1 MRLNYKRMDT
11 NKGKV
16 VIIGGGIMGLTS
28 AYYLLKSGWKI
39 TLLDRGDMTN
49 NCSFGNAGMI
59 VPSHFIPLAA
69 PGMISKGIKWMFDSR
84 SPFYVKPSLDF
95 ALISW
100 GLKFMKS
107 ATVSHVERSAP
118 FLRDYHLLSRQL
130 YKDLSE
136 DPDFN
141 FGLENK
147 GILMLY
153 KTEKAGE
160 EEIHVGRDAQKL
172 GLDVEVLNKEQVQA
186 LEPHANLDVIG
197 AVHYRCDAHLYPNA
211 LIPQL
216 IDYIKKNGGEIKS
229 HTDVTGFDIRDGEI
243 KSVLTQTGNYE
254 GDLVVMTGG
263 TWLPQLAKLAGLTIP
278 VMPGKGYSFMESN
291 SEHPIIHPSLLIEAR
306 VAVTP
311 MNGQVRFGGTMEIA
325 PVNDKVNMNR
335 VEGIVNSIPKYYPD
349 LKTDLP
355 EVKDIW
361 YGFRP
366 CSPDG
371 LPYLGYSKKL
381 KNLIVAGGHGMMG
394 ISLGPATGKV
404 VAELA
409 DRNSTSLDIAVYD
422 PQRYN

>member
-1 MRLNYKRMDT
+1 MET
-11 NKGKV
+11 AQKGKII
-16 VIIGGGIMGLTS
+16 IIGGGIMGLTS
-28 AYYLLKSGWKI
+28 AYYLLKSGWKV
-39 TLLDRGDMTN
+39 TVLDKGDLTN

-69 PGMISKGIKWMFDSR
+69 PGMISKGIKWMFNSR

-118 FLRDYHLLSRQL
+118 YLRDYHLFSRQL
-130 YKDLSE
+130 YTDLAKE
-136 DPDFN
+136 PDFD

-160 EEIHVGRDAQKL
+160 EEIHVGKDAQKL
-172 GLDVEVLNKEQVQA
+172 GLDIKILNKEQVQA

-197 AVHYRCDAHLYPNA
+197 AVHYRCDGHLYPNA

-216 IDYIKKNGGEIKS
+216 IQFIKKNGGEIK
-229 HTDVTGFDIRDGEI
+229 TDCDVTGFDISGGEI
-243 KSVLTQTGNYE
+243 KSVQTSAGNFE

-263 TWLPQLAKLAGLTIP
+263 TWLPELAKLAGLTIP

-291 SEHPIIHPSLLIEAR
+291 SEHQIIHPSLLIEAR

-311 MNGQVRFGGTMEIA
+311 MNGKVRFGGTMEIA

-335 VEGIVNSIPKYYPD
+335 VEGIVNSIPKYYSD

-355 EVKDIW
+355 KVKDIW

-404 VAELA
+404 VSELA
-409 DRNSTSLDIAVYD
+409 DRKSTSVDISIYD

>member
-1 MRLNYKRMDT
+1 MDKQ
-11 NKGKV
+11 KGKV
-16 VIIGGGIMGLTS
+16 VIIGGGIMGLAS
-28 AYYLLKSGWKI
+28 AYYLLKSGWKV
-39 TLLDRGDMTN
+39 TVLDKGDMTN
-49 NCSFGNAGMI
+49 NCSYGNAGMI

-69 PGMISKGIKWMFDSR
+69 PGMISKGIKWMFNSH

-95 ALISW
+95 SLISW

-107 ATVSHVERSAP
+107 ATASHVEYVAP
-118 FLRDYHLLSRQL
+118 YLRDYHLFSRQL
-130 YKDLSE
+130 YKDLANE
-136 DPDFN
+136 PGFD
-141 FGLENK
+141 FGLETK

-172 GLDVEVLNKEQVQA
+172 GLDVDILDKEQVQA

-216 IDYIKKNGGEIKS
+216 ISYVEKNGGEIKTNS
-229 HTDVTGFDIRDGEI
+229 GVTGFNIQNGEV
-243 KSVLTQTGNYE
+243 KAVKTSTGDVQ

-263 TWLPQLAKLAGLTIP
+263 TWLPELAKLAGLTIP
-278 VMPGKGYSFMESN
+278 VMPGKGYSFMERN
-291 SEHPIIHPSLLIEAR
+291 DVHKIIHPSLLIEAR

-335 VEGIVNSIPKYYPD
+335 VEGIVNSIPEYYSD
-349 LKTDLP
+349 LKTALP
-355 EVKDIW
+355 KVKDIW

-371 LPYLGYSKKL
+371 LPYLGYSQKL

-394 ISLGPATGKV
+394 VSLGPGTGKI

-409 DRNSTSLDIAVYD
+409 DRSNTSVDISIYD

>member
-1 MRLNYKRMDT
+1 METVK
-11 NKGKV
+11 KGKV

-28 AYYLLKSGWKI
+28 AYYLLKSGWKV

-107 ATVSHVERSAP
+107 ATTSHVEHSAP

-172 GLDVEVLNKEQVQA
+172 GLDVEILNKEQVQA

-216 IDYIKKNGGEIKS
+216 IDYIKRNGGEIKS

-243 KSVLTQTGNYE
+243 KSVQTQTGNYE

-291 SEHPIIHPSLLIEAR
+291 SEHQIIHPSLLIEAR

-311 MNGQVRFGGTMEIA
+311 MTARSVLAE
-325 PVNDKVNMNR
+325 PWK
-335 VEGIVNSIPKYYPD
+335 
-349 LKTDLP
+349 L
-355 EVKDIW
+355 
-361 YGFRP
+361 RP
-366 CSPDG
+366 SMT
-371 LPYLGYSKKL
+371 K
-381 KNLIVAGGHGMMG
+381 
-394 ISLGPATGKV
+394 
-404 VAELA
+404 
-409 DRNSTSLDIAVYD
+409 
-422 PQRYN
+422 